1 MQVLVFSRNRVTEK
15 NVQVFHGRGGLERLL
30 SSSHVIVSTLPL
42 NKTTERLIR
51 SKELSIMKKDAILVN
66 IGRAEI
72 IDQASLYDHLAK
84 NPSFVYATDVWWLKN
99 GKEELAPAYPFLSL
113 PNFIGTPHASGPSAA
128 LTGKPMELAVVN
140 TLRFLKGQKP
150 RNIVIRSEYL

>member
-42 NKTTERLIR
+42 NKTTDRLIR

-72 IDQASLYDHLAK
+72 VDQASLYDHLVK
-84 NPSFVYATDVWWLKN
+84 NPSFSYATDVWWLKN
-99 GKEELAPAYPFLSL
+99 GKEALTPAYPFRNLL
-113 PNFIGTPHASGPSAA
+113 NFIGTPHSSGPSAA
-128 LTGKPMELAVVN
+128 ITGRPMELAAQN
-140 TLRFLKGQKP
+140 TLRFLKGLKP
-150 RNIVIRSEYL
+150 KNVVNWADYL